1 MSSNHYYEE
10 RMNLQPGAREL
21 SPAAYNATIGG
32 VLLYGFVVDAIIV
45 KLFSGYATNML
56 YSMTMNYGV
65 TLIAIMIGYAVCCV
79 IGSLMVH
86 RSSNP
91 VVSFIGFNFFALPI
105 GFVLAFAT
113 IPYYS
118 SGVIVRAFVLTAVI
132 TGVMLLVSTLIP
144 DTFLSMGKAL
154 FISLLVCIVV
164 DLIALILGQ
173 DLVIVD
179 YAVTFIFT
187 LFVGYD
193 WARANACAKTFDNAV
208 DCAAELYLDIINLF
222 LRILSILGRD
232 N

>member
-56 YSMTMNYGV
+56 YSMTMNYGAA
-65 TLIAIMIGYAVCCV
+65 LIAIMIGYAVCCV

-118 SGVIVRAFVLTAVI
+118 SGVIARAFVLTAII

-144 DTFLSMGKAL
+144 DTFLSMGKTL

-193 WARANACAKTFDNAV
+193 WARANACAKTLDNAV

>member
-21 SPAAYNATIGG
+21 SPAAYNAIIGG